1 MPAISGPSED
11 PLSYP
16 DPEPD
21 PDVVGVGGL
30 GVGEGGGEGEDMLM
44 GERDDPG
51 YESDGL
57 DLNHIR
63 TVMWN
68 RFMEQSTVI
77 VNATD
82 DGQKV
87 LSCFDQFIAS
97 ILESKD
103 GGPAAGS
110 CPVKFDGVS
119 CWPQTPPGTLRIIPC
134 FDVFNGVYYDPSG
147 EYCQTAPPTQANTT
161 R

>member
-1 MPAISGPSED
+1 MPAISDPSED
-11 PLSYP
+11 PITYP
-16 DPEPD
+16 DLEPD
-21 PDVVGVGGL
+21 PDEMGVGG
-30 GVGEGGGEGEDMLM
+30 GGGGGGDMVTGEEGV
-44 GERDDPG
+44 PG
-51 YESDGL
+51 LEPDSL
-57 DLNHIR
+57 DLSQLR
-63 TVMWN
+63 TFMWN

-82 DGQKV
+82 DDQKV
-87 LSCFDQFIAS
+87 LSCFDQFVAS
-97 ILESKD
+97 LMESED
-103 GGPAAGS
+103 GAGA

-147 EYCQTAPPTQANTT
+147 EYCWPVQGEDDQV